1 MTRLFEISK
10 IMLTFVKSKLSRAV
24 MPRIIGHIFCPKDR
38 RRYSYREIPK
48 GLQSPAKELDTV
60 KSNAV
65 HLFIVLSIIN
75 VKSLAR

>member
-1 MTRLFEISK
+1 MTTLFDNSK
-10 IMLTFVKSKLSRAV
+10 KVLTFVRSKLSRAV

-65 HLFIVLSIIN
+65 RFFIVLSIIN